1 MNQRATI
8 YDYARMCRRG
18 TSRCSEC
25 PLNSGNNG
33 TGSTCSAFVNQ
44 YPDKAN
50 EIILKWCKEHPVE
63 TRQDE
68 LLEVFPNADIKD
80 GVADICVKQID
91 GRLAPHRCSV
101 YTCCKDCKRAYWLEE
116 VDTRE

>member
-1 MNQRATI
+1 MSQSVTI
-8 YDYARMCRRG
+8 QDFSRMCKNHKDCKFCKL
-18 TSRCSEC
+18 SVEW
-25 PLNSGNNG
+25 NG
-33 TGSTCSAFVNQ
+33 MNIACADLLAD
-44 YPDKAN
+44 YPDKAS
-50 EIILKWCKEHPVE
+50 EIIFNWCKEHPVR

-101 YTCCKDCKRAYWLEE
+101 YTRCADCKRAYWLEE